1 MDHPRINILGVG
13 VSIINIDQ
21 ALECIHG
28 WIKRHEP
35 HYVCVT
41 PAHSIMACTHDP
53 HLRAIFN
60 HSGLTTPDGMSIVWL
75 LRLKGHHHVRRVY
88 GPDLMNALCRQSLE
102 YGYRHYFYGG
112 APGVAETLQAK
123 MQEQYPGLQVAGTYC
138 PPFRPLTPEEDIQVM
153 EIIKDSKP
161 DILWVGISSPKQEI
175 WMAEHVERLGIPAL
189 IGVGAAFDF
198 LSGNKEQ
205 APRWIQ
211 RSGLEW
217 LFRLASEPKRLWRR
231 YVEYPL
237 FLILI
242 LLQAMGL
249 KKYPHE

>member
-1 MDHPRINILGVG
+1 
-13 VSIINIDQ
+13 
-21 ALECIHG
+21 
-28 WIKRHEP
+28 
-35 HYVCVT
+35 
-41 PAHSIMACTHDP
+41 
-53 HLRAIFN
+53 
-60 HSGLTTPDGMSIVWL
+60 MSIVWL

-138 PPFRPLTPEEDIQVM
+138 PPFRPLTPEEDIRVM